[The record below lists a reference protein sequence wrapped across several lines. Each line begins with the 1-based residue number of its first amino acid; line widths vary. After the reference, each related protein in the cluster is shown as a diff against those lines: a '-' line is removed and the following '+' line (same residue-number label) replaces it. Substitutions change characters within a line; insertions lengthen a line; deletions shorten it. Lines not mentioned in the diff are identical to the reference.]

1 LFPILKNMKILTLLC
16 LLLCVSSVALA
27 QNTQVKIYLG
37 NIEKNP
43 QMEDCGKV
51 YVVVRNVPKT
61 KMVAKAA
68 LVELFKGVTDDEK
81 SKSYGSV
88 FSAESFSIL
97 KSLNISKGSAFINF
111 NSSIQ
116 ESVSSASASCARD
129 TFFSQIEKT
138 LKQFPSIKRV
148 FYAIDGKPAD
158 FYDWIGI
165 GECPK
170 ELGKCSGKNFK

>member
-1 LFPILKNMKILTLLC
+1 MKILILLC
-16 LLLCVSSVALA
+16 LLVCVPSVVLS

-37 NIEKNP
+37 NSEKNSK
-43 QMEDCGKV
+43 MDDCGKV
-51 YVVVRNVPKT
+51 FVVTRSVPKT

-68 LVELFKGVTDDEK
+68 LLELFKGVTAKEK
-81 SKSYGSV
+81 AKSYESV
-88 FSAESFSIL
+88 FSAESSSIL
-97 KSLNISKGSAFINF
+97 KSLNVSKGSAFVNF

-116 ESVSSASASCARD
+116 QSVSSASASCARD

-138 LKQFPSIKRV
+138 LKQFSSVKKV
-148 FYAIDGKPAD
+148 FYAIEGKPAD

-170 ELGKCSGKNFK
+170 ELKKCSGKSFR